1 MGCDVAT
8 RREKMCFSLV
18 FNKILYERFLLN
30 FGHTIKKISKSTFHM
45 VGTSIK
51 LQTYGSILQTKL
63 NNNNKILDNEG
74 AME

>member
-1 MGCDVAT
+1 
-8 RREKMCFSLV
+8 
-18 FNKILYERFLLN
+18 
-30 FGHTIKKISKSTFHM
+30 M

-63 NNNNKILDNEG
+63 NNNKKILDNEG